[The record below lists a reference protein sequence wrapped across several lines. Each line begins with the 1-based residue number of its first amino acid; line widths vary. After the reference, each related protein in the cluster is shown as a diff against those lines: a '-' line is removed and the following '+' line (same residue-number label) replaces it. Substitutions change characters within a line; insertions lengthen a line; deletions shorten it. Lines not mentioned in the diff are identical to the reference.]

1 MVRVRYSAEREKR
14 PFGECLVFTGPI
26 AALCTFLEGN
36 YFARESDPT
45 AKRQ

>member
-26 AALCTFLEGN
+26 ALYTFLGGN